1 VRPTSRFF
9 PTLASGSIC
18 IIVGPGWLG
27 AAPTRW
33 WCKSGMRHG
42 RKTEYLDIPLKDSIK
57 GWRLEWF
64 IVENHCESL
73 PPVGEATICPYFELG

>member
-1 VRPTSRFF
+1 
-9 PTLASGSIC
+9 
-18 IIVGPGWLG
+18 
-27 AAPTRW
+27 
-33 WCKSGMRHG
+33 MRHG

-73 PPVGEATICPYFELG
+73 PPVGEATICSYFELG